1 MNREVGA
8 YEAKTRLPQ
17 LLREVAQGD
26 RITITVH
33 GRAVAELV
41 PAGRGKAA
49 AVEAVEAMKAF
60 EPVRG
65 VEAEDIAAWISEGR
79 N

>member
-1 MNREVGA
+1 MTREVGA

-17 LLREVAQGD
+17 LLREVALGE

-41 PAGRGKAA
+41 PAARSKAA
-49 AVEAVEAMKAF
+49 AAEAVEAMKAF
-60 EPVRG
+60 APIKG
-65 VEAEDIAAWISEGR
+65 VQPEEVAAWVAEGR
-79 N
+79 T

>member
-1 MNREVGA
+1 MNRKVGA

-17 LLREVAQGD
+17 LLREVAQGE

-33 GRAVAELV
+33 GRAVAELAPV
-41 PAGRGKAA
+41 GRGKATA
-49 AVEAVEAMKAF
+49 DEAVAAMKAF

-65 VEAEDIAAWISEGR
+65 VEAEHVAAWIAEGR
-79 N
+79 K

>member
-1 MNREVGA
+1 MTREVGA

-17 LLREVAQGD
+17 LLREVAQGE

-41 PAGRGKAA
+41 PVGRGKATA
-49 AVEAVEAMKAF
+49 ADAIEAMKGF
-60 EPVRG
+60 EPIRG
-65 VEAEDIAAWISEGR
+65 VEVDDVAAWIAEGR
-79 N
+79 K